1 MIKILDHTKSLSS
14 LVTDTTNGLG
24 QFQPL
29 DAFVTE
35 ELNGIYEAEIV
46 LLQTDKHYKD
56 LQVNGLLKINAGEVI
71 GEQIFRIYFISKPID
86 GKILIKCQ
94 HISYDLNKVP
104 VRPFSATGAVQ
115 TKNRLL
121 QNVDGTYPFDMMTD
135 ILNTSSY
142 FSLDIPRNFRE
153 CLGGYEGSILDVFR
167 PEYEWDNL
175 LVKMLAHRGSDEGVR
190 ISYGKNLTDF
200 KQEENIENVYTSVLG
215 YAVKDGVT
223 YTGDIYHKI
232 VSNLPRVKIV
242 DFSNEYSD
250 TTPTTASLTQNA
262 QDYATR
268 NAIEVP
274 NVSINISFVPLYQ
287 TEEYK
292 NIAPLE
298 RVGLG
303 DTVHVYFDKMDI
315 EATSRVV
322 KTRWNVNLN
331 KYDSVELGET
341 KANLTTLLE
350 DAVQEAKEN
359 ITIDAGYIENELNDM
374 SQLIINGLG
383 LHRTLVPVSTGGHR
397 MYLHNKPTLA
407 ESDTQYMIGAGGF
420 MISTDY
426 GQTWNSGWDAQGN
439 AVVNSLAT
447 ITLKALEI
455 YGSYLCFGDYPNGKY
470 IEATT
475 YSNSS
480 SVQQGVS
487 FDGTGTI
494 RMQPQEAFY
503 VNNCTSDGSKYY
515 NRIVM
520 NKNYSATA
528 GNTIGLTNYDDTQNY
543 ITANFIQMN
552 AHYVSGSST
561 YNRTII
567 HNYATHTGESVS
579 ANLIMME
586 ARDGVSYL
594 YIRNRKQSGTLFAN
608 TINLSFTATQDTL
621 SLLNYMRSYDRT
633 ANSITMTSTTSGS
646 NTFNIDNYYNT
657 NSYVLH
663 NSIRFSSSA
672 NSGSIYIKNYKYG
685 TSNDANSISLLN
697 GSTNNSTYYRN
708 YQKDYNYEANIIRFD
723 AYGTYHSI
731 YMTNSKIGANEEVNF
746 LTMRADSNGDSY
758 VQFANGRIST
768 GTSSYT
774 YGNRVEL
781 STESGMNEIIFFNN
795 LPSGSVA
802 NRIWL
807 KSGPVATLELY
818 SLSDI
823 LIDSSGAVRLTSGSS
838 QDITLTASDDINIYA
853 SDKFYIA
860 ISGVQQQLYFGSDGN
875 VKWM

>member
-1 MIKILDHTKSLSS
+1 MIKILDHTKSLTA

-242 DFSNEYSD
+242 DFSNEYSESV
-250 TTPTTASLTQNA
+250 PTTASLTQNA

-341 KANLTTLLE
+341 RANLTTLLE

-426 GQTWNSGWDAQGN
+426 GQTWNSGWDADGN
-439 AVVNSLAT
+439 VVVNSLAT

-475 YSNSS
+475 YSDSS

-487 FDGTGTI
+487 FDGSGTI

-503 VNNCTSDGSKYY
+503 VNNCTADGSKYY
-515 NRIVM
+515 NRIQM
-520 NKNYSATA
+520 IKNGSNSNNLVNLY
-528 GNTIGLTNYDDTQNY
+528 NYDDTQNH
-543 ITANFIQMN
+543 ITANFIELD
-552 AHYVSGSST
+552 AHYVNGGNT
-561 YNRTII
+561 YNRLIM
-567 HNYATHTGESVS
+567 HNYATHTGTSVS

-586 ARDGVSYL
+586 ARTDSSRL
-594 YIRNRKQSGTLFAN
+594 YIRNRKQSASNVAN
-608 TINLSFTATQDTL
+608 
-621 SLLNYMRSYDRT
+621 SLELNYTGSYSYAYLYNYCAGNT
-633 ANSITMTSTTSGS
+633 NWQNQLYLNSSTTTG
-646 NTFNIDNYYNT
+646 NITILN
-657 NSYVLH
+657 
-663 NSIRFSSSA
+663 R
-672 NSGSIYIKNYKYG
+672 KYG
-685 TSNDANSISLLN
+685 TTTNANRMLFDNNVSNNTIEI
-697 GSTNNSTYYRN
+697 YN
-708 YQKDYNYEANIIRFD
+708 YQKDSNNTGNRARFMAYASHNLLEFNNY
-723 AYGTYHSI
+723 
-731 YMTNSKIGANEEVNF
+731 KINTNEEVNF
-746 LTMRADSNGDSY
+746 LTMRADSNGDSS

-768 GTSSYT
+768 GSSSYT

-781 STESGMNEIIFFNN
+781 STESSVNEIILFNN
-795 LPSGSVA
+795 QSTGGTA

-807 KSGPVATLELY
+807 KSSPLATMELY

-823 LIDSSGAVRLTSGSS
+823 YINSSGAVRLSSGGS
-838 QDITLTASDDINIYA
+838 QDITLTASDDIYMTWGNKLRMQGYQINF
-853 SDKFYIA
+853 STV
-860 ISGVQQQLYFGSDGN
+860 SGVN
-875 VKWM
+875 VLTWS